1 MTSLDQYATDTFD
14 DAFTGLAGFVDD
26 RQDGW
31 TREVFSEP
39 YLDSRA
45 FVADQMRGAGMEV
58 HVDGGG
64 NVVGRLPGSASRH
77 GKTLK
82 PIMTGSHTDTVKN
95 GGRFDGIVGVLGAIE
110 AVHLLRGRG
119 VELDHDLYVIDFLGE
134 EPNEFGV
141 SCVGSRSVA
150 GLLLPEHLDVTG
162 TSGQTLGSTMARCG
176 LDTEAALRNAWGPDS
191 LHAYIELHIEQA
203 PTLERAGKQIGVV
216 TAIAGI
222 DRLMAR
228 FVGEPDHAGAT
239 PMTDRHDALACAAE
253 AILTIEREGCG
264 APVHGVAT
272 AGRIESEPGSFNVVP
287 SEARVYAELR
297 SIDAE
302 WLSGAK
308 RNLAEQIASQA
319 QARGVTQMIEWLTDQ
334 DPVPTAPAMRDHI
347 AAATDSLGFSWMS
360 VPSGAGHDA
369 AHMAHLGPMGMIF
382 VPSVAGHSHRPDE
395 FTKSEDVQA
404 GVQTLVEVLV
414 RLDREPLVS

>member
-1 MTSLDQYATDTFD
+1 
-14 DAFTGLAGFVDD
+14 
-26 RQDGW
+26 
-31 TREVFSEP
+31 
-39 YLDSRA
+39 
-45 FVADQMRGAGMEV
+45 
-58 HVDGGG
+58 
-64 NVVGRLPGSASRH
+64 
-77 GKTLK
+77 
-82 PIMTGSHTDTVKN
+82 
-95 GGRFDGIVGVLGAIE
+95 
-110 AVHLLRGRG
+110 
-119 VELDHDLYVIDFLGE
+119 
-134 EPNEFGV
+134 
-141 SCVGSRSVA
+141 
-150 GLLLPEHLDVTG
+150 
-162 TSGQTLGSTMARCG
+162 MARCG

-253 AILTIEREGCG
+253 TILTIEREGCG

-395 FTKSEDVQA
+395 FTSREDVQA
-404 GVQTLVEVLV
+404 GVHTLVEVLV
-414 RLDREPLVS
+414 RLDREPLVR